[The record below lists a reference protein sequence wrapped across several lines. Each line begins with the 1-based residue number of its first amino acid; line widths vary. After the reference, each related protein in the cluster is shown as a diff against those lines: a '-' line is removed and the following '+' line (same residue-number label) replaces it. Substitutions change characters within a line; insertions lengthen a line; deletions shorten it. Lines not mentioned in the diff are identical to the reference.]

1 MLGVIFNLY
10 FIELGG
16 KRIEFGIFNFNL
28 FLVMFKLVIIGL
40 FKYIILIRVLFDLI
54 ILGI

>member
-1 MLGVIFNLY
+1 MY

-16 KRIEFGIFNFNL
+16 KRIEFGIFNVNL

>member
-16 KRIEFGIFNFNL
+16 KRIEFGIFNVKL
-28 FLVMFKLVIIGL
+28 LLVMFKLVIIGL

>member
-16 KRIEFGIFNFNL
+16 KRIEFGIFNVKL

>member
-16 KRIEFGIFNFNL
+16 KRIEFGIFNVNL